1 MQKSIDK
8 LNAICS
14 KKHLMA
20 FFTNFSKSLEYILNP
35 VHQNKNTFPQNLL
48 MMHQCDK
55 LLCYQ

>member
-20 FFTNFSKSLEYILNP
+20 VFYKFFKIIGIYPESSTSKQK
-35 VHQNKNTFPQNLL
+35 HFPPKSFNDAP
-48 MMHQCDK
+48 M
-55 LLCYQ
+55 